1 MALFRINEAFAKN
14 GLGAGM
20 TAKDLAAKH
29 KLPVEA
35 IEDQIE
41 KGMKVELEHTSDLD
55 KARQI
60 AIDHLTEFPDY
71 YDRLK
76 KMEDEAKAQER
87 KLSEEFSVF
96 LSNELD
102 EAKAEFISVLS
113 ESQLESDQDIH
124 SWADW
129 KLTKFN
135 LRSIDESFADSFLIE
150 LHGDRA
156 RVASMT
162 RRDKIHEMMEVADK
176 MPKELKAEL
185 TSMDGVKGSKRK
197 RVVSSAVKSLRK

>member
-20 TAKDLAAKH
+20 TAKDVAAKH
-29 KLPVEA
+29 NLPVEA
-35 IEDQIE
+35 IEDQVE
-41 KGMKVELEHTSDLD
+41 KGIKVELEHTSDLD

-76 KMEDEAKAQER
+76 KMEDEAKAQEK
-87 KLSEEFSVF
+87 KLSEEFSAF

-102 EAKAEFISVLS
+102 EAKTEFISILS
-113 ESQLESDQDIH
+113 ESQLESDQDIR
-124 SWADW
+124 SWVDW

-135 LRSIDESFADSFLIE
+135 LRSIDESFADSFLTE

-162 RRDKIHEMMEVADK
+162 RRDKIHEIMEAADK
-176 MPKELKAEL
+176 MPKALKDQM
-185 TSMDGVKGSKRK
+185 TSMDGIRGDKRK
-197 RVVSSAVKSLRK
+197 RVVSSAVRSLKK